1 MASRARIAQRAVVGL
16 EFDPIEL
23 AQLPKTIRFMPGV
36 ASTHSGDGAQ
46 LRKPEAALEPFVLI
60 TDEAKVEIDV
70 VGDEDPVA
78 HEPHEAV
85 RDFGEYR
92 RIANHLVRDARDL
105 RYLCR
110 NGPAARRGR
119 FDLRLE

>member
-1 MASRARIAQRAVVGL
+1 MVLSVFWSAARL
-16 EFDPIEL
+16 EKKEEGVLLGTSVSIWPGH
-23 AQLPKTIRFMPGV
+23 GV

-85 RDFGEYR
+85 RDFGEY
-92 RIANHLVRDARDL
+92 AW
-105 RYLCR
+105 
-110 NGPAARRGR
+110 
-119 FDLRLE
+119 